1 MGASGESRLLKILH
15 IDPERNWGG
24 GEAQV
29 LGLLTYLAK
38 QGHRQYLLAHP
49 HGQLWARAQ
58 SLEISLVPM
67 IARNDIAVRSAWSIR
82 RLIHEENFDIV
93 HLHTK
98 RAHALAAWFSGRRRR
113 AKFIVT
119 RRMDY
124 PEKRGARA
132 RWLYNRGADGVVAIS
147 QTIADLLHDAG
158 VQQEKMRVI
167 YSGIDAARFQQRA
180 PRSELSQPAVVG
192 TVAVLEERKGL
203 RYLLEAAARLQA
215 QGLSV
220 EYRIAGAGPLLA
232 ELRQLAQ
239 QSGVG
244 DRVRLV
250 GFVSDSAAFLADL
263 DIFVLP
269 SLFEGLGVA
278 ALEAMAAGK
287 PVIAS
292 RVGGLAESV
301 LDGETGLLVAPRDS
315 AALADAIASL
325 VKNPTLA
332 VQMGERGAVRV
343 KDRFSLDQMARAN
356 EAFYYDLMAQP
367 N

>member
-1 MGASGESRLLKILH
+1 MGASGERRLLKILH
-15 IDPERNWGG
+15 IDPEKNWGG

-29 LGLLTYLAK
+29 IGLLTYLAK
-38 QGHRQYLLAHP
+38 QGHRQCLLAHP
-49 HGQLWARAQ
+49 QGQLWARAQ

-67 IARNDIAVRSAWSIR
+67 IARNDIAVKSAWAIR
-82 RLIHEENFDIV
+82 GLIREENFDIV

-98 RAHALAAWFSGRRRR
+98 RAHALAAWFAGRRRR
-113 AKFIVT
+113 AKFVVT

-124 PEKRGARA
+124 PEKSGARA

-147 QTIADLLHDAG
+147 QTIADLLRAAG
-158 VQQEKMRVI
+158 VEQNKMRVI
-167 YSGIDAARFQQRA
+167 YSGIDAARFEQRT
-180 PRSELSQPAVVG
+180 PKSKLSQPAIVG

-203 RYLLEAAARLQA
+203 RYLLEAAARLKA
-215 QGLSV
+215 QGLSI

-232 ELRQLAQ
+232 ELQQLAQ
-239 QSGVG
+239 QSGLD
-244 DRVRLV
+244 DRVRFV
-250 GFVSDSAAFLADL
+250 GFVADTAAFLADL

-278 ALEAMAAGK
+278 VLEAMAAGK

-301 LDGETGLLVAPRDS
+301 LDGESGLLVAPRD
-315 AALADAIASL
+315 AVALAEAIANL
-325 VKNPTLA
+325 VNAPVLA
-332 VQMGERGAVRV
+332 LQMGRRGAVRV
-343 KDRFSLDQMARAN
+343 KERFSLDPMARAN
-356 EAFYYDLMAQP
+356 EAFYYDLLAQP

>member
-1 MGASGESRLLKILH
+1 MGASGERRLLKILH
-15 IDPERNWGG
+15 IDPEKNWGG

-49 HGQLWARAQ
+49 QGQLWPRAQ
-58 SLEISLVPM
+58 PIEISLVPM
-67 IARNDIAVRSAWSIR
+67 IARNDIAVRSAWAIR
-82 RLIHEENFDIV
+82 RLIDEENFDIV

-98 RAHALAAWFSGRRRR
+98 RAHALAAWFAGRRRR
-113 AKFIVT
+113 AKFVVT

-124 PEKRGARA
+124 PEKSSARA

-147 QTIADLLHDAG
+147 QTIAALLRDAG
-158 VQQEKMRVI
+158 VEQDKIRVI
-167 YSGIDAARFQQRA
+167 YSGIDAARFQQRT
-180 PRSELSQPAVVG
+180 PNSKLSQPAIVG

-203 RYLLEAAARLQA
+203 RHLIEAAARLQA
-215 QGLSV
+215 QGLSL

-232 ELRQLAQ
+232 ELQQLAQ

-244 DRVRLV
+244 DRVSFV
-250 GFVSDSAAFLADL
+250 GFVSDTAAFLANL

-292 RVGGLAESV
+292 RVGGLGESV
-301 LDGETGLLVAPRDS
+301 IEGETGLLVAPRDT
-315 AALADAIASL
+315 AALADAIANL
-325 VKNPTLA
+325 VKCPALA
-332 VQMGERGAVRV
+332 VQMGQRGVARV
-343 KDRFSLDQMARAN
+343 KEGFSLEKMARSN
-356 EAFYYDLMAQP
+356 EAFYYDLVEQS